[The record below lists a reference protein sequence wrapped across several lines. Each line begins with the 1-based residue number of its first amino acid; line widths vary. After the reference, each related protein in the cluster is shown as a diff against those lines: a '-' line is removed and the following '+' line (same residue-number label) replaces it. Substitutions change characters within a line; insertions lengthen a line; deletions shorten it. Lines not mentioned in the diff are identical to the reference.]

1 MNEVSVTVT
10 VGEGSEMHNHDLYY
24 RETLSHVHSR
34 PDGVVELI
42 PYRNYAD
49 AIDAAMKPYI
59 DAYNARVEE
68 RYQDAWERYNSGQ
81 IKTKPRKR
89 DFQKMSDY
97 YFRDHLGEMHRNP
110 HTGKVEE
117 VDPFRSIILGIG
129 DRQDRQSG
137 KISEEQ
143 AKAIFTEVAMQFQEH
158 FPDFLLLGAT
168 LHLDEEGF
176 YHAHFDYKPIYEKAV
191 PDAEKGKVRRGLD
204 VGTGHDAALEH
215 MGFKPEQSIINGRDK
230 APLLFNAFRNEV
242 YRMMEAAMAKHDLRL
257 QYGVSQRKEPE
268 KDSSRN
274 QKLESWQAI
283 QDKARE
289 LQHEKNVALDVLSQD
304 TVSPEGYKAALEA
317 VQRIED
323 TLTDVEASK
332 VATFRNGRIITFSL
346 FDQLKSLVKNL
357 RESVVYL
364 VHRAEALAKELDLY
378 KPFKEKYDKLTSEH
392 NKLKEKHEN
401 LERFHETFVADT
413 KKFKDKHNRL
423 DLQNHLKDEL
433 LVMGE
438 YKGRNLME
446 IYNEQWA
453 KIEERER
460 QREVLNRIQALKRP
474 LTVEE
479 VKAMVAA
486 ERALKEASE
495 GRQEP
500 ARQPRRERD
509 PRA

>member
-34 PDGVVELI
+34 PEGVIELI

-129 DRQDRQSG
+129 DRQDRHSG

-143 AKAIFTEVAMQFQEH
+143 AKAIFTEVAMRFQEH

-176 YHAHFDYKPIYEKAV
+176 YHAHFDYKPIYEKAA

-283 QDKARE
+283 QDTARE
-289 LQHEKNVALDVLSQD
+289 LQHQKNVALDVISQD
-304 TVSPEGYKAALEA
+304 TVSPEGYKSAAIA
-317 VQRIED
+317 VQRLQYSLDEVKASP
-323 TLTDVEASK
+323 LTV
-332 VATFRNGRIITFSL
+332 TRNGYKIRFGL
-346 FDQLKSLVKNL
+346 FDQLQSVLKHLQETLAYLIHKV
-357 RESVVYL
+357 ESMT
-364 VHRAEALAKELDLY
+364 KDLNFY
-378 KPFKEKYDKLTSEH
+378 KPFKERAEQAEAKLY
-392 NKLKEKHEN
+392 NIQKGQ
-401 LERFHETFVADT
+401 LERIKELG
-413 KKFKDKHNRL
+413 RL
-423 DLQNHLKDEL
+423 
-433 LVMGE
+433 
-438 YKGRNLME
+438 
-446 IYNEQWA
+446 
-453 KIEERER
+453 ERENKQLTKTNQRMTTFMDNIAVTPERSLLDVYRDQEAAQEAQERRR
-460 QREVLNRIQALKRP
+460 QR
-474 LTVEE
+474 
-479 VKAMVAA
+479 
-486 ERALKEASE
+486 
-495 GRQEP
+495 
-500 ARQPRRERD
+500 
-509 PRA
+509 

>member
-10 VGEGSEMHNHDLYY
+10 VGEGSEIHNHDLDY
-24 RETLSHVHSR
+24 RETLSHVHARSE
-34 PDGVVELI
+34 GVIELI
-42 PYRNYAD
+42 PYRHYEE

-68 RYQDAWERYNSGQ
+68 RYQAAWERYNSGQ

-89 DFQKMSDY
+89 DYQKLSDF
-97 YFRDHLGEMHRNP
+97 YFHDHYFDVHRNP

-117 VDPFRSIILGIG
+117 VAPFRSIIIGIG
-129 DRQDRQSG
+129 DRQDRQTG

-143 AKAIFTEVAMQFQEH
+143 AKAIFTEVAAQFQER

-176 YHAHFDYKPIYEKAV
+176 YHAHFDYKPIYEKAA
-191 PDAEKGKVRRGLD
+191 PDAEKGQQRRGLD

-215 MGFKPEQSIINGRDK
+215 MGFEPEQSIINGRDK

-242 YRMMEAAMAKHDLRL
+242 YRMMEAAMAKNDLRL

-304 TVSPEGYKAALEA
+304 TVSPEGYKTAMEA

-323 TLTDVEASK
+323 TLADVEASK

-364 VHRAEALAKELDLY
+364 VHRVETLAKELDLY
-378 KPFKEKYDKLTSEH
+378 KPFKEKYDSLTVAH
-392 NKLKEKHEN
+392 NKLKKEHQD
-401 LERFHETFVADT
+401 LERSHDTFVADT
-413 KKFKDKHNRL
+413 KKFVDKHNRL

-438 YKGRNLME
+438 YRGRNLMD
-446 IYNEQWA
+446 IYNEQWT
-453 KIEERER
+453 KFEEKER
-460 QREVLNRIQALKRP
+460 QREILNRLQALKRP